1 MERKEI
7 QFDVEKRIQ
16 AENQR
21 SRIETAA
28 RKQDEPV
35 DDGKLVEAMFDFLPD
50 QSSDQQS
57 TGRGGNNNVFMVIL
71 IHCKNCLQAKILN
84 SHFVGPS
91 NCKCRRFN
99 THRRRSDATRPASQ

>member
-1 MERKEI
+1 LERREI

-21 SRIETAA
+21 SRIEIAA
-28 RKQDEPV
+28 RKQEEPV

-57 TGRGGNNNVFMVIL
+57 TGRGGNNNVFMVITL
-71 IHCKNCLQAKILN
+71 ETESML
-84 SHFVGPS
+84 
-91 NCKCRRFN
+91 
-99 THRRRSDATRPASQ
+99 